1 MDTFLP
7 RVATAAAALLAVT
20 ALAGCG
26 SSGGTSSASSSSS
39 SSTSPSASSSG
50 SASSTSSSAAA
61 DLGVARSSLGDIV
74 VNSSK
79 MTTYFFSKDQAGS
92 GKSSCTGQCA
102 AAWPPVTTTSATPKV
117 DGVKGTV
124 GTITLPDGSKQVTLD
139 GRPLYTFASDTKPGD
154 VSGQGVGKVWYAAS
168 PDGSMITG
176 GTRGGY

>member
-7 RVATAAAALLAVT
+7 RAATTAAALLAVA

-39 SSTSPSASSSG
+39 STAPSASSS
-50 SASSTSSSAAA
+50 SSSSTSSSAAA
-61 DLGVARSSLGDIV
+61 DLGVAKSSLGDIV
-74 VNSSK
+74 VNSAK
-79 MTTYFFSKDQAGS
+79 MTTYMFTKDQAGS

-102 AAWPPVTTTSATPKV
+102 ALWPPVTTTSATPKV

-139 GRPLYTFASDTKPGD
+139 GHPLYTFASDTKPGD
-154 VSGQGVGKVWYAAS
+154 VAGQGIGKVWYAVS
-168 PDGSMITG
+168 PDGSMVTG

>member
-7 RVATAAAALLAVT
+7 RAATTAAALLAVA

-39 SSTSPSASSSG
+39 STSPSASSS
-50 SASSTSSSAAA
+50 SSSSSSSSAAA
-61 DLGVARSSLGDIV
+61 DLGVAKSSLGDIV
-74 VNSSK
+74 VNSAK
-79 MTTYFFSKDQAGS
+79 MTTYVFTKDQAGS

-102 AAWPPVTTTSATPKV
+102 ALWPPVTTTSATPKV

-139 GRPLYTFASDTKPGD
+139 GHPLYTFASDTKPGD
-154 VSGQGVGKVWYAAS
+154 VAGQGIGKVWYAVS
-168 PDGSMITG
+168 PDGSMVTG